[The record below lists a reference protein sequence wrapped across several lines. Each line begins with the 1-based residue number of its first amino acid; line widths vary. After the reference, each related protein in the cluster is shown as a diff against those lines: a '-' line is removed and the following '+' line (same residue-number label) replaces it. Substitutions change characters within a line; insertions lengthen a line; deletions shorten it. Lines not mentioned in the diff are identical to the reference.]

1 MDFINKFGERVGVM
15 DQEDG
20 LRILNYNEC
29 GRDSPEELKKIRG
42 LVQDT
47 DTDAIL
53 FETFPYTE
61 EYNSNEQ
68 VPFFDELDGE
78 KVLEEWDVFYSM
90 EGCLLR
96 VFWHNDRW
104 YISTNKKLNAFKS
117 RWASRKSF
125 GDIFRD
131 GLVGFNGNNE
141 NVLEILLDQMDK
153 TLVHLFLV
161 RYNHE
166 NRVVCSAPQDSEFVC
181 FIGSW
186 NNETKTLCR
195 EWKHP
200 IKVSFPVPVREI
212 PTTVRDLADSVDI
225 YKHQG
230 IILFHKHKN
239 LQIKIYSKHYDRL
252 YKLRGNNPNIRF
264 RYLELR
270 REEDTVRREFIR
282 LYPLYEDMFLEYENI
297 LYQLSKL
304 IRYYYIQRYIKN
316 KYVTLPKEEY
326 ILMKKCHDWYL
337 LDRTE
342 NKINVAKVLEI
353 LNKEEPLA
361 LYKMI
366 RRFQIN
372 QYNQEQPKHHDNSN
386 DMIQYPFIRNEPRA
400 PRSVVS
406 MEILPDSEE

>member
-1 MDFINKFGERVGVM
+1 MDLLNTFGDKVDVM

-20 LRILNYNEC
+20 LKILNYNEC
-29 GRDSPEELKKIRG
+29 YRDSPDELKKIRG
-42 LVQDT
+42 LVQEADT
-47 DTDAIL
+47 GNIL

-61 EYNSNEQ
+61 EYISSETIPLLNN
-68 VPFFDELDGE
+68 DNNILD
-78 KVLEEWDVFYSM
+78 EWDVYYSL
-90 EGCLLR
+90 EGSLLR
-96 VFWHNDRW
+96 VFWYKDRW

-131 GLVGFNGNNE
+131 GLVHTNGNE
-141 NVLEILLDQMDK
+141 NVLETLLDQMDK

-166 NRVVCSAPQDSEFVC
+166 NRVVCSAPKDFECVY

-186 NNETKTLCR
+186 NDKTKTLDR

-200 IKVSFPVPVREI
+200 IKVNIPVPIKEI
-212 PTTVRDLADSVDI
+212 PSNIHDLADGVNI
-225 YKHQG
+225 QEYQG
-230 IILFHKHKN
+230 VILFHKNKN
-239 LQIKIYSKHYDRL
+239 LQVKIYSKEYDKL

-264 RYLELR
+264 RYLEIRKDL
-270 REEDTVRREFIR
+270 DVKQEFVK
-282 LYPLYEDMFLEYENI
+282 LYPLYEDLFLEYENI
-297 LYQLSKL
+297 MYQLAKL

-337 LDRTE
+337 LNRID

-353 LNKEEPLA
+353 LNNEDTLA

-372 QYNQEQPKHHDNSN
+372 QYNQEQLKNENNN
-386 DMIQYPFIRNEPRA
+386 DIIQYPITRCDTPRT
-400 PRSVVS
+400 PRSVLS
-406 MEILPDSEE
+406 MEILPDVE

>member
-1 MDFINKFGERVGVM
+1 M

-20 LRILNYNEC
+20 LKILNYNEC
-29 GRDSPEELKKIRG
+29 GRDSPDELKRVRG
-42 LVQDT
+42 WVQDT
-47 DTDAIL
+47 DTGDIL

-61 EYNSNEQ
+61 EYNSSEQ
-68 VPFFDELDGE
+68 IPFFSSCDG
-78 KVLEEWDVFYSM
+78 KAVLEDWDVFYSL

-96 VFWHNDRW
+96 VFWHKDRW

-131 GLVGFNGNNE
+131 GLVHTNGGNE
-141 NVLEILLDQMDK
+141 NVLEALLDQMDK
-153 TLVHLFLV
+153 NLVHLFLV

-166 NRVVCSAPQDSEFVC
+166 NRVVCSAPRDLGSVC

-186 NNETKTLCR
+186 DNRTKKLDR

-200 IKVSFPVPVREI
+200 IKVIVPVPVQEI
-212 PTTVRDLADSVDI
+212 PTTIGDLANSVDI
-225 YKHQG
+225 REYQG
-230 IILFHKHKN
+230 VILFHKHKN
-239 LQIKIYSKHYDRL
+239 LQVKIYSSQYDRL

-264 RYLELR
+264 RYLE
-270 REEDTVRREFIR
+270 VRRDPAVRDEFVR
-282 LYPLYEDMFLEYENI
+282 LYPLYEDLFLEYENI
-297 LYQLSKL
+297 LYQLAKL

-337 LDRTE
+337 LNRAE

-353 LNKEEPLA
+353 LNKEDTLA

-372 QYNQEQPKHHDNSN
+372 QYNQDQQKHDNGH
-386 DMIQYPFIRNEPRA
+386 DMIQYPFVRNEP

-406 MEILPDSEE
+406 MEILPDVGE

>member
-1 MDFINKFGERVGVM
+1 MDILNTLGDKVGVM

-20 LRILNYNEC
+20 LKVLNYNDC
-29 GRDSPEELKKIRG
+29 WRDSPEELKKVRG
-42 LVQDT
+42 WVQDT
-47 DTDAIL
+47 DTGEIL

-61 EYNSNEQ
+61 EYNSCEQ
-68 VPFFDELDGE
+68 IPFFSGDG
-78 KVLEEWDVFYSM
+78 KSVLEEWDVFYSL

-96 VFWHNDRW
+96 VFWHKDRW

-125 GDIFRD
+125 GDIFRE
-131 GLVGFNGNNE
+131 GLVSTNGGNE
-141 NVLEILLDQMDK
+141 NVLEALLDQMDK
-153 TLVHLFLV
+153 KVVHLFLV

-166 NRVVCSAPQDSEFVC
+166 NRVVCSAPKDFDCVY

-186 NNETKTLCR
+186 DNKTKTLNR
-195 EWKHP
+195 EWKYP
-200 IKVSFPVPVREI
+200 IKVNIPVPIKEI
-212 PTTVRDLADSVDI
+212 HSSINDLANSVDI
-225 YKHQG
+225 HEYQG

-239 LQIKIYSKHYDRL
+239 LQVKVYSDEYDKL

-264 RYLELR
+264 RYLE
-270 REEDTVRREFIR
+270 VRKEFEVKQEFVK
-282 LYPLYEDMFLEYENI
+282 LYPLYEDLFLEYENI
-297 LYQLSKL
+297 MYQLAKL

-337 LDRTE
+337 LNRVE

-353 LNKEEPLA
+353 LNNEETLA

-372 QYNQEQPKHHDNSN
+372 QYNQEQQKHDNNN
-386 DMIQYPFIRNEPRA
+386 DIIQYPYARNESSPRT

-406 MEILPDSEE
+406 MEILPDVED

>member
-1 MDFINKFGERVGVM
+1 MDLLNTLGDKVGVV
-15 DQEDG
+15 DQEEG
-20 LRILNYNEC
+20 LKIINYNEC
-29 GRDSPEELKKIRG
+29 CRDSPDDLKKVRG
-42 LVQDT
+42 WVQET
-47 DTDAIL
+47 DTGNIL

-61 EYNSNEQ
+61 EYNNSEKI
-68 VPFFDELDGE
+68 PFFTNGDKSVLD
-78 KVLEEWDVFYSM
+78 EWDVYYSM

-96 VFWHNDRW
+96 VFWYKDRW

-131 GLVGFNGNNE
+131 GLVQTNGGDE

-153 TLVHLFLV
+153 NLVHLFLV

-166 NRVVCSAPQDSEFVC
+166 NRVVCSAPKDFECVY

-186 NNETKTLCR
+186 DNKTKNLDR

-200 IKVSFPVPVREI
+200 IKVNTPTPIKDI
-212 PTTVRDLADSVDI
+212 PTTIHDLVDKVDI
-225 YKHQG
+225 REHQG
-230 IILFHKHKN
+230 VILFHKSKN
-239 LQIKIYSKHYDRL
+239 IQVKIYSNQYNNL

-264 RYLELR
+264 RYLE
-270 REEDTVRREFIR
+270 VRGEPAVKQEFIR
-282 LYPLYEDMFLEYENI
+282 LYPLYEDLFLEYENI
-297 LYQLSKL
+297 MYQLAKL

-337 LDRTE
+337 LNRVE

-353 LNKEEPLA
+353 LNNEDTLSI
-361 LYKMI
+361 YKMI
-366 RRFQIN
+366 RRFQMN
-372 QYNQEQPKHHDNSN
+372 QHNQEQFKQENGN
-386 DMIQYPFIRNEPRA
+386 DIIQYPLVRNEQRA
-400 PRSVVS
+400 PRPIVS
-406 MEILPDSEE
+406 MEILPETD

>member
-1 MDFINKFGERVGVM
+1 MDILNTFGDKVGVM
-15 DQEDG
+15 DQEEG
-20 LRILNYNEC
+20 LKILNYNEC
-29 GRDSPEELKKIRG
+29 NRDSPDELKKVRG
-42 LVQDT
+42 LVQEADT
-47 DTDAIL
+47 GDIL

-61 EYNSNEQ
+61 EYISNETIPLLNNGQ
-68 VPFFDELDGE
+68 NILD
-78 KVLEEWDVFYSM
+78 EWDVYYSL

-96 VFWHNDRW
+96 VFWYNDRW

-131 GLVGFNGNNE
+131 GLVQTNGNE

-166 NRVVCSAPQDSEFVC
+166 NRVVCSAPKDFGCVY

-186 NNETKTLCR
+186 NDKTKNLNR

-200 IKVSFPVPVREI
+200 VKVNIPVPIKEI
-212 PTTVRDLADSVDI
+212 PNTISDLADSVDI
-225 YKHQG
+225 NEHQG
-230 IILFHKHKN
+230 VILFHKNKN
-239 LQIKIYSKHYDRL
+239 LQIKIYSQEYDKL
-252 YKLRGNNPNIRF
+252 YKLRGNNPNIRY
-264 RYLELR
+264 RYLE
-270 REEDTVRREFIR
+270 VRKDPDMKQEFVK
-282 LYPLYEDMFLEYENI
+282 LYPLYEDLFLEYENI
-297 LYQLSKL
+297 MYQLAKL

-337 LDRTE
+337 LNRID

-353 LNKEEPLA
+353 LNNEETLA

-372 QYNQEQPKHHDNSN
+372 QYNQEQLKHENNN
-386 DMIQYPFIRNEPRA
+386 DSIQYPITRCDTPRT

-406 MEILPDSEE
+406 MEILPDVE

>member
-1 MDFINKFGERVGVM
+1 MDLLNELGDKVGVV
-15 DQEDG
+15 DEEDG
-20 LRILNYNEC
+20 LKIVNYNEC
-29 GRDSPEELKKIRG
+29 SRESPDDLKKVRG
-42 LVQDT
+42 WVQEVET
-47 DTDAIL
+47 GKIL

-61 EYNSNEQ
+61 EYNSSESI
-68 VPFFDELDGE
+68 PFFKNDVNVVED
-78 KVLEEWDVFYSM
+78 WDVFYSM

-96 VFWHNDRW
+96 VFWYNERW
-104 YISTNKKLNAFKS
+104 HISTNKKLDAFKS

-131 GLVGFNGNNE
+131 GLVHTNNNE

-153 TLVHLFLV
+153 TSIHLFLV

-166 NRVVCSAPQDSEFVC
+166 NRVVCSAPKDFECVY

-186 NNETKTLCR
+186 DNKTKTLDR
-195 EWKHP
+195 EWKYP
-200 IKVSFPVPVREI
+200 IKVNTPKPITVVR
-212 PTTVRDLADSVDI
+212 TSVNDLADSVDI
-225 YKHQG
+225 REYQG
-230 IILFHKHKN
+230 IILFHKTKN
-239 LQIKIYSKHYDRL
+239 IQVKIYSNQYDRL

-264 RYLELR
+264 RYLE
-270 REEDTVRREFIR
+270 VRKDPVVKHEFIS
-282 LYPLYEDMFLEYENI
+282 LYPLYEDLFLEFENVM
-297 LYQLSKL
+297 YQLAKL

-337 LDRTE
+337 LNRAE

-353 LNKEEPLA
+353 LNNEDTLA

-372 QYNQEQPKHHDNSN
+372 QYNQDQFKHENGN
-386 DMIQYPFIRNEPRA
+386 EIIQYPLVRNDSRHMRP
-400 PRSVVS
+400 VVS
-406 MEILPDSEE
+406 MEILPDNDDEN